1 MLNVPITIDSLTL
14 DNRVLLAPL
23 AGVSDAP
30 FRRICRSMGAG
41 LVYVEMLS
49 AAAIIHKSKR
59 TIHLMDR
66 HPSEDVLGVQVTGS
80 SAEEIAAAIV
90 MLDKRDFDTIDINM
104 GCPVKKIVSK
114 GWGSAMLLDPERIS
128 RTVMLAR
135 NATAKPLSVKIR
147 LGYSR
152 ELLNVDEVAARVMD
166 EGADM
171 LTVHGRTRGENY
183 STPSDWPAIHNA
195 VIRVGECSG
204 GRGVTVGNGD
214 ALNPTSARAMMRA
227 TGCDAVM
234 VARGALGNPWVLRD
248 MLNGTETALS
258 PSEWLET
265 VVCHMEMHD
274 RHYGG
279 GTRAAT
285 LFRKQ
290 LLWYIQGFP
299 NSRLL
304 RTHLSVADDLR
315 VVRRQLIGF
324 AKNLPQDVHR
334 AAAYGQH
341 LGMSDDKPAATRLMG
356 NRTSVHDTPTLTP
369 V

>member
-1 MLNVPITIDSLTL
+1 MLNTPITIGSLTV
-14 DNRVLLAPL
+14 DNRVFLAPL

-30 FRRICRSMGAG
+30 FRRICRRMGAG

-66 HPSEDVLGVQVTGS
+66 DPNEDVLGVQVTGS

-90 MLDKRDFDTIDINM
+90 MLDASEFDTIDINM

-114 GWGSAMLLDPERIS
+114 GWGSAMLLDPDRVS

-135 NATAKPLSVKIR
+135 SATEKPLSVKIR
-147 LGYSR
+147 LGYTR
-152 ELLNVDEVAARVMD
+152 ELLNVDEIASRVMD
-166 EGADM
+166 AGADM
-171 LTVHGRTRGENY
+171 LTVHGRTRDENY
-183 STPSDWPAIHNA
+183 ATPSDWPAIHKTA
-195 VIRVGECSG
+195 VRVRERSG

-214 ALNPTSARAMMRA
+214 ALNPASARGMVRA
-227 TGCDAVM
+227 TECDAVM
-234 VARGALGNPWVLRD
+234 VARAALGNPWVLRD
-248 MLNGTETALS
+248 MLNGTEPAIS

-265 VVCHMEMHD
+265 VLCHMDLHD
-274 RHYGG
+274 SHYGG
-279 GTRAAT
+279 GARAAI

-304 RTHLSVADDLR
+304 RTRLSVADDLR
-315 VVRRQLIGF
+315 VVHRQLI
-324 AKNLPQDVHR
+324 AYVASLPQDIQRANAHPDSSTREERPMAETVVEHR
-334 AAAYGQH
+334 QN
-341 LGMSDDKPAATRLMG
+341 ATG
-356 NRTSVHDTPTLTP
+356 TTSMTVA
-369 V
+369 